1 MAKIKPLG
9 DYVQIEPI
17 HSDHVGDI
25 LLADNVSHGEKD
37 YPETGLVIAIG
48 SKVEDITN
56 GDIVILDQF
65 AIEPVFYQG
74 TTLYL
79 HKASRLK
86 GIVLDEN

>member
-1 MAKIKPLG
+1 MTKIKPLG

-25 LLADNVSHGEKD
+25 LLTANAQETDKGFT
-37 YPETGLVIAIG
+37 ETGLVIAIG

-74 TTLYL
+74 DTIYL

-86 GIVLDEN
+86 GIVLNAN